1 MIMNFKP
8 WVALIGG
15 DASGSGDSTYG
26 RVNVAWNS
34 LDYSTTYTYN
44 KINTTTS
51 SGSYSLTMP
60 SKSGILA
67 VDEDIKVMTTIT
79 VPATFVTSKSADV
92 ELTNA

>member
-1 MIMNFKP
+1 
-8 WVALIGG
+8 
-15 DASGSGDSTYG
+15 
-26 RVNVAWNS
+26 
-34 LDYSTTYTYN
+34 
-44 KINTTTS
+44 
-51 SGSYSLTMP
+51 MP